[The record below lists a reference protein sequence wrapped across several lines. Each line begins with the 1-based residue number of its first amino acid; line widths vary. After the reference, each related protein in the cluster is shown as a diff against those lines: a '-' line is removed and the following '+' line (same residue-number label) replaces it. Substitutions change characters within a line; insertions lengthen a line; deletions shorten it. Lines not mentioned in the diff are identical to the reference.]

1 MAQLTML
8 TQLVAGNKL
17 NGFSNEDVKALSEP
31 LTMTT
36 INIYTQVIDGFSA
49 LQRRLT
55 DSPART
61 QLICPI
67 CPTKDF
73 LPTPE
78 KCHYL
83 FNLRDIAKIFQG
95 IYLADTKAGR
105 NPETKLQLLRQ
116 TAAKKLKLCDGF
128 C

>member
-67 CPTKDF
+67 CPTRISADAREVP
-73 LPTPE
+73 LPLQLAGHCQNFP
-78 KCHYL
+78 
-83 FNLRDIAKIFQG
+83 RDISGRHQG
-95 IYLADTKAGR
+95 R
-105 NPETKLQLLRQ
+105 
-116 TAAKKLKLCDGF
+116 
-128 C
+128 

>member
-61 QLICPI
+61 QLICPTRI
-67 CPTKDF
+67 SADAREVP
-73 LPTPE
+73 LPLQLAGHCQNFP
-78 KCHYL
+78 
-83 FNLRDIAKIFQG
+83 RDIPGRHQG
-95 IYLADTKAGR
+95 R
-105 NPETKLQLLRQ
+105 
-116 TAAKKLKLCDGF
+116 
-128 C
+128 